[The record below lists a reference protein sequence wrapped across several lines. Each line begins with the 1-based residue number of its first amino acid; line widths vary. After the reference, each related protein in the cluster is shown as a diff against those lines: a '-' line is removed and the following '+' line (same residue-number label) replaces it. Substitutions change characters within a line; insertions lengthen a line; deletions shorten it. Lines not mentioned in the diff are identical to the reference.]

1 MLQEQHLPG
10 VLSAISKKPTIK
22 IKLIQKLLYSSVIRS
37 IFLNKGNNEDIFAI
51 RLTKQGAALVLIAI
65 LFNFNTMNMLTFPW
79 FIN

>member
-10 VLSAISKKPTIK
+10 VLSAISIKPTIK
-22 IKLIQKLLYSSVIRS
+22 IKLIQKLHYSSVNRS
-37 IFLNKGNNEDIFAI
+37 IFLNKGNNKGIFAI
-51 RLTKQGAALVLIAI
+51 RLTKQGAALMLIAI